1 MTCVGR
7 RVLQELCCL
16 TLREQARR
24 QPANRQT
31 KVPSWVH
38 EMEAMFNQLM
48 MRKSA
53 TRMTNHDGSLQN
65 IDDDEDDNDYKKHYV
80 KSVAEAAHRAS
91 NDRQILLSMISQ

>member
-31 KVPSWVH
+31 KGAELGTRDGGDV
-38 EMEAMFNQLM
+38 QLM

-80 KSVAEAAHRAS
+80 KPVAEAAHRAS

>member
-16 TLREQARR
+16 TLREQTRR

-31 KVPSWVH
+31 NGAELGTRDGDDVQS
-38 EMEAMFNQLM
+38 M

-65 IDDDEDDNDYKKHYV
+65 IDDDEDDNDYNKHYV
-80 KSVAEAAHRAS
+80 KPVAEAAHRF
-91 NDRQILLSMISQ
+91 I